1 MRRNPKILDTLL
13 SFQPRESRGT
23 LGPLL
28 ITPDNDKGSE
38 TTVTVPLHP
47 SPIPSSSSTST
58 FLQRVARHTGSG
70 SLEVTHIIR
79 PIRSEPILV
88 ATETP
93 TKLDYT
99 TQSVSTEILSNTVT
113 MKTTTAV
120 TVSTGEATPTSP
132 VAIEMGASSP
142 TLDSEPDILLQSEMG
157 TSSGVPSAEHK
168 VEFITG
174 SDEEGEGEGG
184 EGEREGG
191 EEAVDKR
198 DREVESK
205 EGEGKEEDSVGEM
218 VKEASVGDQGGEV
231 GERQG
236 TDGGMGEGKQAGSIM
251 QSQET
256 LPVDMNLDLPPA
268 PQPLLSYIPSSPL
281 LPTTMETITL
291 EVQEEEEEGEGEIE
305 EPLPS
310 PEDDN
315 ILMGVDLGVSKPL
328 PIIELPPVKSE
339 ETVLINIE
347 SSGVTFSGEH
357 LLGQGEHQLEVTE
370 HQPQDIDVHKLDVQE
385 TLSDPLSAVVFSSD
399 PLSTGTVIT
408 HLSDPVSSGPV
419 PSLLAT
425 LSFPYEEGE
434 QEDVAEELQAARSK
448 GDVGPDP
455 TILPPRRPS
464 PFPEVVAGVKEALYT
479 AWIPSPWTQGLL
491 SRLSTITGQHLTCP
505 GLVADIKM
513 VRNVHVNS
521 YRLPHA
527 VNCLISVP
535 RLYNSMTRYQSCCQL
550 TSPEPHARHCP
561 LWRVSLW
568 T

>member
-1 MRRNPKILDTLL
+1 
-13 SFQPRESRGT
+13 
-23 LGPLL
+23 
-28 ITPDNDKGSE
+28 
-38 TTVTVPLHP
+38 
-47 SPIPSSSSTST
+47 
-58 FLQRVARHTGSG
+58 
-70 SLEVTHIIR
+70 
-79 PIRSEPILV
+79 
-88 ATETP
+88 
-93 TKLDYT
+93 
-99 TQSVSTEILSNTVT
+99 

-142 TLDSEPDILLQSEMG
+142 TLVSEPDIILQSEMG
-157 TSSGVPSAEHK
+157 TLFGVPSAEPK

-174 SDEEGEGEGG
+174 SDEEEEGEGG
-184 EGEREGG
+184 EGEREVG

-198 DREVESK
+198 DGEVESK
-205 EGEGKEEDSVGEM
+205 EGEGKEEDSVAEM
-218 VKEASVGDQGGEV
+218 VKQASVGDQGGEA
-231 GERQG
+231 GER
-236 TDGGMGEGKQAGSIM
+236 DGGMGEGKQAGSIM

-256 LPVDMNLDLPPA
+256 LPVDMNLDLPPP
-268 PQPLLSYIPSSPL
+268 PQLLLSYIPSSPL

-291 EVQEEEEEGEGEIE
+291 EVQEEEEEGEEEGEGEIE

-328 PIIELPPVKSE
+328 PISELPPVKSE

-357 LLGQGEHQLEVTE
+357 PLGQGEHQLEVTE
-370 HQPQDIDVHKLDVQE
+370 HQPQDSDVYKLDVQE
-385 TLSDPLSAVVFSSD
+385 SGAVPPTLSDPLSAVVSSSD
-399 PLSTGTVIT
+399 PLSMGTVVT
-408 HLSDPVSSGPV
+408 HLSDPVSSGSV

-434 QEDVAEELQAARSK
+434 QEDVAVELQSAGSK

-455 TILPPRRPS
+455 TVLPPRRPS

-521 YRLPHA
+521 YRLPVQYTCIHT
-527 VNCLISVP
+527 CTC
-535 RLYNSMTRYQSCCQL
+535 M
-550 TSPEPHARHCP
+550 
-561 LWRVSLW
+561 
-568 T
+568 